1 MNFLPNYNSQSLSS
15 KNSLVINDIYQNKE
29 TQKLE
34 EEKDYFDNL
43 TTEQLKN
50 LKIYKF
56 EVNKN
61 NSEEIEEKEKMDKSK
76 FLPLKQIINTDF
88 ENEDFTELRKYLNQ
102 MTYQNYKAR
111 SVGLPNHK
119 NEKLKLILSKYQ
131 ELLEY
136 LSGLEKKMIKFNNL
150 LDQKAKKIFIP
161 ESENFSKEKELNIKI
176 QKNEKKINSLL
187 DKISLY
193 KKIIA
198 YANKIQNRPLV
209 SFVLIIKDEENNFYC
224 DICPDEIFPSYK
236 DVQIHFFKK
245 HKNILMLRKQNYEL
259 NNDIVDE
266 KNKINEE
273 EKKEYFD
280 MKIKYME
287 EELNNYVKEINKNNE
302 KNKFIKL
309 ENKKEDNTNDKN
321 IKENEND
328 DTIKEKNF
336 IEIEKK
342 IKNLEDNQKRN
353 QELLL
358 DNFNKFKNEIFEK
371 IRSIKN
377 NQSFSLGLNTININN
392 NNKIHHL
399 NEIKNNIDI
408 IQNNKIQNNHL
419 DNNNQNNENE
429 NDKNFELGQSYQEDT
444 ILESVNT
451 KIKNNTNNN
460 IINNINNEPFFKPKL
475 TNLNQLNN
483 DKDNKINIKGK
494 ESDKDKDKEKIKKLN
509 YEINPEAKQQ
519 PKVYNFVQ
527 KFYDRETNILF
538 NQRGDELNNNYKI
551 LEENM
556 DNSKIDL
563 KKENQLIEELN
574 NKYNLNN
581 NSITKSGYNDIIKE
595 IINKN
600 ENSNN
605 PNHKAYFNNILSFLE
620 IDKDSI
626 NNHIK

>member
-150 LDQKAKKIFIP
+150 LDKKAKKIFIP

-302 KNKFIKL
+302 KNKDIKL
-309 ENKKEDNTNDKN
+309 ENKNEDNTNDKN

-377 NQSFSLGLNTININN
+377 NQSFSLGLNNININN

-563 KKENQLIEELN
+563 KKENEMIEELN

>member
-302 KNKFIKL
+302 KNKDIKL
-309 ENKKEDNTNDKN
+309 ENKNEDNTNDKN

-444 ILESVNT
+444 ISESVNT

-494 ESDKDKDKEKIKKLN
+494 ESDKDKDKEKIKKLK

-563 KKENQLIEELN
+563 KKENEMIEELN

>member
-302 KNKFIKL
+302 KNKDIKL
-309 ENKKEDNTNDKN
+309 ENKNEDNTNDNKIN
-321 IKENEND
+321 VNEND

-377 NQSFSLGLNTININN
+377 NQSFYFGQNTININN
-392 NNKIHHL
+392 NNKINHL
-399 NEIKNNIDI
+399 NDIKNNIDI

-429 NDKNFELGQSYQEDT
+429 YDKNFELGQSYQEDT

-460 IINNINNEPFFKPKL
+460 IINNTNNEPFFKPKL

-563 KKENQLIEELN
+563 KKENEMIEELN

>member
-563 KKENQLIEELN
+563 KKENEMIEELN

>member
-302 KNKFIKL
+302 KNKDIKL
-309 ENKKEDNTNDKN
+309 ENKKEDITNDKN

-494 ESDKDKDKEKIKKLN
+494 ESDKEKIKKLN

-563 KKENQLIEELN
+563 KKENEMIEELN

>member
-302 KNKFIKL
+302 KNKDIKL
-309 ENKKEDNTNDKN
+309 ENKKEDITNDKN

-444 ILESVNT
+444 ILDSVNT

-494 ESDKDKDKEKIKKLN
+494 ESDKEKIKKLN

-563 KKENQLIEELN
+563 KKENEMIEELN

>member
-224 DICPDEIFPSYK
+224 DICPDEIFTSYK

-302 KNKFIKL
+302 KNKDIKL
-309 ENKKEDNTNDKN
+309 ENKNEDNTNDKN

-494 ESDKDKDKEKIKKLN
+494 ESDKDKDKEKIKKLK

-563 KKENQLIEELN
+563 KKENEMIEELN

>member
-309 ENKKEDNTNDKN
+309 ENKNEDNTNDKN

>member
-302 KNKFIKL
+302 KNKDIKL
-309 ENKKEDNTNDKN
+309 ENKNEDNTNDKN

-494 ESDKDKDKEKIKKLN
+494 ESDKDKDKEKIKKLK

-563 KKENQLIEELN
+563 KKENEMIEELN